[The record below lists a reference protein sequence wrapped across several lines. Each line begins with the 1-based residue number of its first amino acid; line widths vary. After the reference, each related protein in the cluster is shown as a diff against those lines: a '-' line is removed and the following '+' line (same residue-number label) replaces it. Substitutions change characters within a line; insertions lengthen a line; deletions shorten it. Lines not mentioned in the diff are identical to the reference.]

1 MTKEERHH
9 RILDLLY
16 KDTSVP
22 VTDLVDSL
30 NVSAVTIRK
39 DLAELEASG
48 RLYRSHGR
56 ANIIN
61 HSFPFKQISQREKTL
76 FRAEKEAIARE
87 AASLIE
93 PDDCVTL
100 SAGTTVRA
108 LANALEPTGR
118 LTVITPSLH
127 VAAIMGNYPATTVYQ
142 LGGVLQHDNLS
153 IVGRTAE
160 EALKWFAP
168 GKLFLGVSGI
178 DLGFGCSAHEFR
190 EAMLNQAMIKAAQ
203 KTIVL
208 ADSSKFG
215 RRGFSRI
222 AAVSDIDMIITD
234 NGVSPAMVR
243 EIESLGVEVRI
254 ARP

>member
-1 MTKEERHH
+1 MTKEERHQ

-16 KDTSVP
+16 KEDSVP
-22 VTDLVDSL
+22 VTELVDSL

-39 DLAELEASG
+39 DLAELEAAR

-61 HSFPFKQISQREKTL
+61 QSFPVKQINRREKTL
-76 FRAEKEAIARE
+76 YRAEKEAIARL
-87 AASLIE
+87 AATLIE
-93 PDDCVTL
+93 PDDCVTF
-100 SAGTTVRA
+100 SAGTTVRT
-108 LANALEPTGR
+108 LANVFEPTGR

-127 VAAIMGNYPATTVYQ
+127 VAGIMGNYPSTTVYQ
-142 LGGVLQHDNLS
+142 LGGVLQHDTLS

-178 DLGFGCSAHEFR
+178 DLEFGCSAHEFR

-222 AAVSDIDMIITD
+222 AAVADIDMIITD
-234 NGVSPAMVR
+234 SGVSTSMVR
-243 EIESLGVEVRI
+243 EIEALGVEVKI

>member
-1 MTKEERHH
+1 MTKEERHK
-9 RILDLLY
+9 RIIDLLY
-16 KDTSVP
+16 KEDSVP
-22 VTDLVDSL
+22 VTELVDSL

-39 DLAELEASG
+39 DLAELEAAG

-61 HSFPFKQISQREKTL
+61 HSFSSTQIRHREETTH
-76 FRAEKEAIARE
+76 RAEKEAIARV

-108 LANALEPTGR
+108 LANALDPSGR

-127 VAAIMGNYPATTVYQ
+127 VGVIMGNHPSVTVYQ
-142 LGGVLQHDNLS
+142 LGGVLQHDTLS

-160 EALKWFAP
+160 EGLQWFAP

-178 DLGFGCSAHEFR
+178 DLDFGLSAHEFR

-203 KTIVL
+203 KKIVL

-222 AAVSDIDMIITD
+222 AAISEVDMIITD
-234 NGVSPAMVR
+234 SGIASAMVR
-243 EIESLGVEVRI
+243 EIEALGVELKI

>member
-1 MTKEERHH
+1 MTKEERHQ

-16 KDTSVP
+16 KDDSVP
-22 VTDLVDSL
+22 VTELVDSL

-39 DLAELEASG
+39 DLAELESAG

-61 HSFPFKQISQREKTL
+61 HSFTSKQTNRREKMTY
-76 FRAEKEAIARE
+76 RAEKEAIARV

-100 SAGTTVRA
+100 SAGTTVCA
-108 LANALEPTGR
+108 LANALEPSGR

-127 VAAIMGNYPATTVYQ
+127 VGGIMGSYPSTTVYQ
-142 LGGVLQHDNLS
+142 LGGVLQHDTLS

-178 DLGFGCSAHEFR
+178 DLDFGLSAHEFR

-203 KTIVL
+203 KKIVL

-215 RRGFSRI
+215 RRGFSRV
-222 AAVSDIDMIITD
+222 AAISEIDMIITD
-234 NGVSPAMVR
+234 TGIAPAMVR
-243 EIESLGVEVRI
+243 EIEALGVEVKI